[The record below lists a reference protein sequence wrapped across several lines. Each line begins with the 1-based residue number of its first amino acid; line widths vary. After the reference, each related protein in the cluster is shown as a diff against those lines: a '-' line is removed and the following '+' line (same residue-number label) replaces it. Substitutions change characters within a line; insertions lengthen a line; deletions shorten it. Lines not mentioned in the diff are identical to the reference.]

1 LLGVASGAVA
11 GLATVTRAVGL
22 MGRFSAIII
31 GRFAWI
37 LCYFAVVWKGRMGYD
52 DPLDVMGIHAVGGV
66 FDIFAAGLF
75 ASKAINASGT
85 DGLFFGNAGL
95 FGVRSSCCAWWR
107 CVS

>member
-1 LLGVASGAVA
+1 VA
-11 GLATVTRAVGL
+11 GLATVTRAAGF
-22 MGRFSAIII
+22 MGRFSGIII

-52 DPLDVMGIHAVGGV
+52 DALDVVGIHAVGGV

-75 ASKAINASGT
+75 ASKAINAAGA
-85 DGLFFGNAGL
+85 DGFYFRNAGQ
-95 FGVRSSCCAWWR
+95 FGVRSSCCAWCR